1 MDLLADPDNPDH
13 ARAAATAASSGKGAK
28 RQRLEI
34 LRGISG
40 TFRPGVLTA
49 LVRPSTSF
57 CFLLTACG
65 SALHCMDRFCLGIAK
80 RHRSCAS
87 SHQK

>member
-1 MDLLADPDNPDH
+1 LVQGVEVDLLADPDNPDH

-34 LRGISG
+34 LQGISG

-49 LVRPSTSF
+49 LVRPSNKF
-57 CFLLTACG
+57 CFLLRACG
-65 SALHCMDRFCLGIAK
+65 SALH
-80 RHRSCAS
+80 
-87 SHQK
+87 